1 MLYHTISKGICPL
14 NKSRVFPMKVDLK
27 QAFDETVGHA
37 GCIIRDPSG
46 TLRGGWD
53 PRSDG
58 AVSAF

>member
-1 MLYHTISKGICPL
+1 
-14 NKSRVFPMKVDLK
+14 MKVDLK